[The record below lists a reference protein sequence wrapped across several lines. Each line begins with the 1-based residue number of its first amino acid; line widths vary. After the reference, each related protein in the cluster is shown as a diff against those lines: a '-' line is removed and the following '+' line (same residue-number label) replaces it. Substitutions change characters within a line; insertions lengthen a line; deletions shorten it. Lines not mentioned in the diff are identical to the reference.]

1 MLARDLRGL
10 RPVMA
15 KEDHINWDETRALQ
29 SSSQVIEANYAKL
42 VRWGAYNIVKV
53 MGRDDKP
60 TVAASQRAPVRGYL
74 TLLTAISGRTPLE
87 MRDLLGLRTLDL
99 RHGAL
104 VYRLSR
110 LPEKSEIEVRGYTT
124 LVDGAHLRDGIKQ
137 DQAGYRPGLGA
148 YQVAL
153 KWGVEIEATLIAT
166 LGPNGPFQP
175 GVHPDV
181 AKLYPPGHP
190 ARSF

>member
-104 VYRLSR
+104 VTRRSPADIQEARAALRQTASDCQSLFQCSER
-110 LPEKSEIEVRGYTT
+110 ELPH
-124 LVDGAHLRDGIKQ
+124 A
-137 DQAGYRPGLGA
+137 
-148 YQVAL
+148 
-153 KWGVEIEATLIAT
+153 
-166 LGPNGPFQP
+166 
-175 GVHPDV
+175 
-181 AKLYPPGHP
+181 
-190 ARSF
+190 